1 MQLLLVDDMYRAH
14 IDVPHTITSVGL
26 ERIQYVKSIDCFP
39 FMYRSYND
47 ITLKRY
53 LSTSLFSFFCFFFSF
68 LLFLFLLATSFEC
81 DTGT

>member
-26 ERIQYVKSIDCFP
+26 ERIQYVKNNDCFP

-47 ITLKRY
+47 ITLQIRY
-53 LSTSLFSFFCFFFSF
+53 
-68 LLFLFLLATSFEC
+68 
-81 DTGT
+81 

>member
-26 ERIQYVKSIDCFP
+26 ERIQYVKNNDCFP

-47 ITLKRY
+47 ITLQNRY
-53 LSTSLFSFFCFFFSF
+53 LSTSLFCFFFSF